1 MKIFT
6 KKYWQ
11 TRSQHWMRSWQILN
25 ANRKMFMFKYA
36 YNTKSK
42 VQCIFAPFLALFV
55 FFLLAPVIV
64 LQVVLQCMISMF
76 DTVFPIIRSAIGMDM
91 RVNPEWYKLSQQ
103 DKINKWKTWE

>member
-11 TRSQHWMRSWQILN
+11 IKN

-42 VQCIFAPFLALFV
+42 VQCIFAPFV
-55 FFLLAPVIV
+55 ITIV
-64 LQVVLQCMISMF
+64 LFMLLPVAVMRLVVECMEKTF
-76 DTVFPIIRSAIGMDM
+76 DVAFPIIREAIGMDM
-91 RVNPEWYKLSQQ
+91 QVNPEWYELSQQ
-103 DKINKWKTWE
+103 DKINRWKTWE